1 MKSMEAK
8 SVVKALAALAHD
20 RRLTVFRLLVTAGP
34 EGMSPGSIAEQIGLP
49 PPTLSFHLKELSHA
63 GLVAPERDG
72 RNLIYRPQLP
82 HMAALL
88 AYLSDHCCQGAPCG
102 ATPSAAAC
110 KTC

>member
-49 PPTLSFHLKELSHA
+49 PPTL
-63 GLVAPERDG
+63 
-72 RNLIYRPQLP
+72 
-82 HMAALL
+82 
-88 AYLSDHCCQGAPCG
+88 
-102 ATPSAAAC
+102 
-110 KTC
+110 